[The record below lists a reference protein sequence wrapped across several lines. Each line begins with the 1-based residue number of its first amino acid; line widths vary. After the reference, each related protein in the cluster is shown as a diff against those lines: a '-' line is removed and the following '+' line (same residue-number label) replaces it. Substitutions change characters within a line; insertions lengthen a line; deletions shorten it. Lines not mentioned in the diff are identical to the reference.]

1 MAAAVSL
8 AGLIAA
14 GCGSGARQDAREP
27 QGTFALA
34 VVRAAFPAK
43 QSIARP
49 TSLVLVVRNVGTRT
63 APNVAVTLDSFYY
76 TSHFPELAANKRPIW
91 VVERGPGAIP
101 TLPVQS
107 EAVSPPGGGQTA
119 YVNTWALG
127 PLPPGGTRIFRW
139 QVVPVKAGVHTVD
152 YTVAAG
158 LAGRARAGFASGG
171 PPRGRFT
178 ASIAALPP
186 ARHVNP
192 NTGQVVPGP
201 YPAGP

>member
-1 MAAAVSL
+1 VL
-8 AGLIAA
+8 VGLIAA

-27 QGTFALA
+27 KDTFTLA
-34 VVRAAFPAK
+34 VAHSAFPVK

-49 TSLVLVVRNVGTRT
+49 TSLVLGVRNTGART

-76 TSHFPELAANKRPIW
+76 TSHYPELAANKRPVW

-101 TLPVQS
+101 SRPVES

-127 PLPPGGTRIFRW
+127 PLGPGDTRTFVWR
-139 QVVPVKAGVHTVD
+139 VVPVKAGVHRVD

-158 LAGRARAGFASGG
+158 LAGRATAQLASGG
-171 PPRGRFT
+171 PVQGHFT
-178 ASIAALPP
+178 VYITAVPP

-201 YPAGP
+201 YPPRP